1 VKVATLP
8 DGSSRGKPE
17 FDDVK
22 RIALATGRLPADI
35 YQLAL
40 GAAERP

>member
-1 VKVATLP
+1 VTLA
-8 DGSSRGKPE
+8 GGGTRAKPE
-17 FDDVK
+17 SDDVQ

-40 GAAERP
+40 GASERL